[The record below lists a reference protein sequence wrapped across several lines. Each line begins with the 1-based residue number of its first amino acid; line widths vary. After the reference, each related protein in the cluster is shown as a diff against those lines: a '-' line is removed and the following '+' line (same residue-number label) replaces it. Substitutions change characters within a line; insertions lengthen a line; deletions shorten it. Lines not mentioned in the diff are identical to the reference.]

1 MFFVS
6 NLIVIMEIVSTAMQ
20 DLSLKM
26 AAVLSMTLP
35 LLTLTAKNSKTGYV
49 LHALRAIILMKREFV
64 KWLTL
69 YAKYL
74 IIKENYALAVIL
86 ALLLIKQI
94 TANYQKIQQ
103 EIQTVN
109 LLMLMGYVKI
119 ALLDITLIK

>member
-1 MFFVS
+1 
-6 NLIVIMEIVSTAMQ
+6 MEIVSTAMQ

-86 ALLLIKQI
+86 ALL
-94 TANYQKIQQ
+94 
-103 EIQTVN
+103 
-109 LLMLMGYVKI
+109 
-119 ALLDITLIK
+119 